1 MKKQILS
8 IAILIL
14 VSVSAAFSQ
23 TVEQQAT
30 KIRQL
35 YAATNKRIDA
45 GLKDKTAGFH
55 YAAWTLGGERDGQQ
69 WSAVGTMKIQDE
81 FWFDGEPGQD
91 GEESEDARKLIRK
104 IVSAYAGAADL
115 RTRGE
120 YLFND
125 AGEMVFAFTSEL
137 DPEGKTMER
146 RFYYAK
152 GKLIRIT
159 RDGKNIDRN
168 FGNEDIQ
175 LATNAMTDAKKLQN
189 TFALMFAE

>member
-14 VSVSAAFSQ
+14 IGASTAFSQ

-35 YAATNKRIDA
+35 FAATNKRIDV
-45 GLKDKTAGFH
+45 GLKDKTSGLH

-69 WSAVGTMKIQDE
+69 WAAVGTMKIQDE
-81 FWFDGEPGQD
+81 FWFDGEPGRD

-115 RTRGE
+115 RTRAE

-125 AGEMVFAFTSEL
+125 TGEIVFALTSEH

-146 RFYYAK
+146 HFYYAK
-152 GKLIRIT
+152 GKLIRVV

-168 FGNEDIQ
+168 VGNEDEQ
-175 LATNAMTDAKKLQN
+175 LAANAMTEAKKLQN
-189 TFALMFAE
+189 IFALMFAE

>member
-8 IAILIL
+8 IAFLILIGA
-14 VSVSAAFSQ
+14 SAAFSQ

-35 YAATNKRIDA
+35 FAATNKRIDA
-45 GLKDKTAGFH
+45 GLKDKTSGLH

-69 WSAVGTMKIQDE
+69 WAAVGTMKIQDE
-81 FWFDGEPGQD
+81 FWFSGEPGRD
-91 GEESEDARKLIRK
+91 EEQSQDARKLIRK

-115 RTRGE
+115 RTRAE

-152 GKLIRIT
+152 GKLIRVT

-168 FGNEDIQ
+168 VGNEDEQ

-189 TFALMFAE
+189 IFALMFAE